1 MFVQNVSLFFFPTL
15 HLAVVSYTYGS
26 NLLFKETHLQTN
38 LFHYQSKLSL
48 IARPPVLLLCAVIF
62 FSPVEKLF
70 STKPSQTVNETL
82 VHYDYNTC
90 FNLKS
95 QKL

>member
-1 MFVQNVSLFFFPTL
+1 MEVICYLKRHTYKQTYFIIQAFPDR
-15 HLAVVSYTYGS
+15 ASACA
-26 NLLFKETHLQTN
+26 
-38 LFHYQSKLSL
+38 
-48 IARPPVLLLCAVIF
+48 IALCSDL
-62 FSPVEKLF
+62 FSPLEKLF